1 MKDYKVGDIV
11 KGKVTGIEDYGIFLL
26 VDDDVTGL
34 IHISELSHKF
44 VRDVND
50 YVKLG
55 QVIKAEVVDVN
66 EELGQVKLSIKNIN
80 QKKVRLKKM
89 EIEEVGS
96 GFGILHDNLD
106 KWMEEKKEEIL
117 QKTDKKE

>member
-1 MKDYKVGDIV
+1 MNKYKKGAIV
-11 KGKVTGIEDYGIFLL
+11 KGSVTGIEDYGVFVNL
-26 VDDDVTGL
+26 DEYYSGL

>member
-1 MKDYKVGDIV
+1 MGNYKKNEVVEGL
-11 KGKVTGIEDYGIFLL
+11 VTGVEQYGIFVSLDEYYSGL
-26 VDDDVTGL
+26 VHISEISDGYVKDVNNFVHVGETIKVRVLEVDDDSF
-34 IHISELSHKF
+34 H
-44 VRDVND
+44 
-50 YVKLG
+50 
-55 QVIKAEVVDVN
+55 
-66 EELGQVKLSIKNIN
+66 VKLSIKNIN